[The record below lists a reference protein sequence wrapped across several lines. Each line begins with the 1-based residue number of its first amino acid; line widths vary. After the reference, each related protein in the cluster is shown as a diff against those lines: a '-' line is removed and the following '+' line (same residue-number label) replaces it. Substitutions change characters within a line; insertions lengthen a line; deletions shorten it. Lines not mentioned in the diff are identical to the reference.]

1 MKTEP
6 ARLQVSRVNIAS
18 AGRPRVEIGDIV
30 AGPGTVFCVLEDLLV
45 VLERACPGAA
55 LTGPFRVEA
64 AAEAA
69 LLATLE
75 AELIEGSS
83 HLDHAAL
90 WTTVD
95 LLVRRLAGPL
105 DFLPAEALA
114 TASCPVLT
122 WDEANADIC

>member
-6 ARLQVSRVNIAS
+6 AQLQVSRVNIAS

-55 LTGPFRVEA
+55 LTGPFRVDA

-69 LLATLE
+69 LLAALDV
-75 AELIEGSS
+75 ELIEGSS

-90 WTTVD
+90 RTTVD

-105 DFLPAEALA
+105 DCPPAEAPA
-114 TASCPVLT
+114 TATCPVLT
-122 WDEANADIC
+122 WDEANADVC